1 MPKGIGYGEASKM
14 GIFGRKKKKKKKDHE
29 TRRTSDIEKRLRDAG
44 MSEAEIKRLRDKK
57 KKG

>member
-14 GIFGRKKKKKKKDHE
+14 GIFGRKKKKENHE
-29 TRRTSDIEKRLRDAG
+29 TQRTKDVEKRLRDAG
-44 MSEAEIKRLRDKK
+44 MSEADIKRLRDKK

>member
-14 GIFGRKKKKKKKDHE
+14 GFFSKKKKKAHVTK
-29 TRRTSDIEKRLRDAG
+29 RTSDAERRLRQAG
-44 MSEAEIKRLRDKK
+44 LSEADIKRLRDKK